1 MTLNE
6 IIEMQKTLDQ
16 RIHESKGLCSK
27 DTLKSRI
34 VALSVELAEMANE
47 MRFFKFWSTKT
58 RNEERI
64 LEEAADCLHF
74 IVSIGNE
81 LGFTPSF
88 NARKIGK
95 TADPVYLYLKINNY
109 LAEVDGG
116 IGEYSYGVMC
126 DTFIE
131 LLALYNIS
139 TEDLFNEY
147 AIKNRVNHQRQDEG
161 Y

>member
-58 RNEERI
+58 QNEERI

-81 LGFTPSF
+81 LGFIPSF
-88 NARKIGK
+88 NDRKIGK
-95 TADPVYLYLKINNY
+95 TTDPTQLYLKINKH
-109 LAEVDGG
+109 LVEIDGG
-116 IGEYSYGVMC
+116 MGEYSYGALC
-126 DTFIE
+126 DGFCE
-131 LLALYNIS
+131 LLALYDIS
-139 TEDLFNEY
+139 TQDLFNEY
-147 AIKNRVNHQRQDEG
+147 KIKNRVNHQRQDEG